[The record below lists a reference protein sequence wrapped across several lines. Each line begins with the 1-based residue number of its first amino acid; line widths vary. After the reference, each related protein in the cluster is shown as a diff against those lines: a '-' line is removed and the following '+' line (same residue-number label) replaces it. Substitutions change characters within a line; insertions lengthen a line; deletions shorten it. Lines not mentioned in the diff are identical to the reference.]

1 MSGGTIIGAS
11 VAHQQPRRLT
21 VRPLFGLPRVKPG
34 DDLGALLIAALARA
48 GLVPQHQDIV
58 VVAQKIVSKAEGR
71 IVDLATVTPSARA
84 LELAAVTGKDPRQ
97 LELVLR
103 DSDEVLRAKKNVIV
117 VAQRLGLVM
126 ANAGIDRSNV
136 EQGDAATEGG
146 ERVLLLPVDP
156 DASAARLKAQLDQHF
171 GCTLGVVIT
180 DSFGRAWRL
189 GTTGIAIGAAGV
201 PSLIDQRGQSD
212 LNGRA
217 LEVTETAF
225 ADSVAS
231 AAVLMM
237 GEAAEGTPAA
247 LVSGLTWTAPE
258 KPARALIRPKDMDM
272 FR

>member
-1 MSGGTIIGAS
+1 MTSRLSSGAS
-11 VAHQQPRRLT
+11 VAHLQPRTLSI
-21 VRPLFGLPRVKPG
+21 RPLQGLPRVKPG
-34 DDLGALLIAALARA
+34 DDLGGLLLAALARA
-48 GLVPQHQDIV
+48 ALVPKSQDILV
-58 VVAQKIVSKAEGR
+58 IAQKIVSKAEGR

-84 LELAAVTGKDPRQ
+84 HELAGITGKDPRQ
-97 LELVLR
+97 MELVLQE
-103 DSDEVLRAKKNVIV
+103 SEEVLRAKKNIIV

-136 EQGDAATEGG
+136 EQGETG
-146 ERVLLLPVDP
+146 ERVLLLPLDP
-156 DASAARLKAQLDQHF
+156 DASAARLKAQLEQHF
-171 GCTLGVVIT
+171 GVALGVVIT

-201 PSLIDQRGQSD
+201 PSIIDQRGQPD

-225 ADSVAS
+225 ADSVAA

-258 KPARALIRPKDMDM
+258 KPARALVRPKAEDM